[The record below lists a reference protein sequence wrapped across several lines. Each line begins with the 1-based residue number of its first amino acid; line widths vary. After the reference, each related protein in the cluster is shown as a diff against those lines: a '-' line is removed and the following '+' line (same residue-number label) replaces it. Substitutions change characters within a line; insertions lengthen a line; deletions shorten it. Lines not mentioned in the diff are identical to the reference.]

1 MIKLVVASCLASA
14 ALGQFVEPEKAKI
27 LKEQRF
33 NAGDG
38 RFGAAY
44 AQEDGTVYREET
56 TADGERIGQYSY
68 IDSNGETVTVKYTAG
83 RDGFRILEGDHV
95 PTGANGQN
103 SAQAGQQA
111 AQQPRQ
117 SQQFV
122 QPRVAV
128 DYDYEY
134 YDGATPAQETS
145 AQSFAPAPVQNFAPA
160 QPVARAQQPASSN
173 PFINPHDPT
182 HRNFQFNVNG
192 ANFGGQSASAP
203 ARQPARQQ
211 FQQPARQQ
219 FQQPARQQFQQPARQ
234 QFQQPAQSAVPACAN
249 CAGVNP
255 FINPFDASHQ
265 NPSAFAPAPTAA
277 PRQQFQQQFAP
288 RQFAAPARQQF
299 ATQAPRNFFPP
310 GNLQLNRFENGFNF
324 DFTSQ

>member
-134 YDGATPAQETS
+134 YDGATPAQETR
-145 AQSFAPAPVQNFAPA
+145 AQSFAPAPAQPAQPAQRTFAPV

-203 ARQPARQQ
+203 AR
-211 FQQPARQQ
+211 QPARQQ

-288 RQFAAPARQQF
+288 QQFAAPARQQF